1 MENKSYTVTK
11 KSIELYSF
19 RHPSGMFWADI
30 TIDAGEKTGRISI
43 ASDFGNYS
51 NYWGSAGC
59 NFKQFLGQ
67 ISMDYAA
74 DKFDADRW
82 FHHQATI
89 DLYRLYAKEVEDKTT
104 RDLIFREIKNLENY
118 NQKEPFLVELMN
130 SNNLVR
136 LFDGCPE
143 IEYTIKPQF
152 KRLWNEV
159 WPEMIKA
166 FKAEQATLEVFNQPP
181 ATM

>member
-1 MENKSYTVTK
+1 MEKESQYTVS
-11 KSIELYSF
+11 KSSVELYRF

-30 TIDAGEKTGRISI
+30 TIDANKNGGRISI

-51 NYWGSAGC
+51 NYWGAAGC
-59 NFKQFLGQ
+59 DFKQFLGE
-67 ISMDYAA
+67 ISIDYAA

-82 FHHQATI
+82 FDHQATLE
-89 DLYRLYAKEVEDKTT
+89 LYRIYAREVEDK
-104 RDLIFREIKNLENY
+104 DLRNLIYREIKSLDDY
-118 NQKEPFLVELMN
+118 NQKEPFLHELMN
-130 SNNLVR
+130 SRNLVR

-166 FKAEQATLEVFNQPP
+166 FNAEKEAQS
-181 ATM
+181 